1 MKNKTFNFRCSKN
14 LNDLILE
21 LSKLEKYKSIGILT
35 KSDLLRYYFFKGLE
49 KDNKGILKEFL
60 EIVEIKEHLSKKIIK
75 INNSTYKQKLKHY
88 DKN

>member
-1 MKNKTFNFRCSKN
+1 MKSNTFNFRCSKN
-14 LNDLILE
+14 LNDFILE

-49 KDNKGILKEFL
+49 KDNKGILKQFL
-60 EIVEIKEHLSKKIIK
+60 EIIEIKEHLSKKIIK

>member
-1 MKNKTFNFRCSKN
+1 MKSKTFNFRCSKN
-14 LNDLILE
+14 LNDFILE

-49 KDNKGILKEFL
+49 KDNKGILKQFL
-60 EIVEIKEHLSKKIIK
+60 EIIEIKEHLSKKIIK